1 MSSIIVGTAG
11 HIDHGKTTLIRAL
24 TGIDTDRLPE
34 EKRRGITIDLG
45 FAELTLG
52 DTTIGFIDVP
62 GHQRFVKNML
72 AGAHGMD
79 LVMLVIAADESV
91 MPQTREHF
99 EICRMLGVGS
109 GLIVITKSDSVDD
122 ELLGLV
128 REEAA
133 DLVKGSFLEQ
143 APIVSVSAR
152 TTAGIDVLRETLSRL
167 AASVPPRPADLVSRL
182 PIDRSFTVKGFG
194 TVATGTLLSGS
205 INEASVLEL
214 LPAGTRVRVRGIQ
227 VQGNPVSEAVA
238 GQRTAVNLGGLDAGE
253 VERGM
258 VLAAADSLRS
268 TQVVNTECELI
279 DSAPKALRSRTRVR
293 VHLGTTEV
301 LARVRLFESK
311 GEILPGARNFAQLRF
326 ESPVITIPGDRF
338 IIRSYSPSQTIGGGL
353 VLDSF
358 AVKHRARA
366 DLAVRENLKALRHST
381 RAEQVAIFITASGE
395 RGLSRQDLTART
407 GMLPEPLEVAIT
419 ESVAAGRVQEAE
431 GILVAAKH
439 YQIFSTQVI
448 NAVRA
453 EQKST
458 SLSRGI
464 ARETLRERIFA
475 HSRPEVFRAVLSRLS
490 QAGEL
495 IVEREV
501 VRTPDHSLELGEKD
515 RAIRDNLEQLYAQTD
530 LAPPAINEVVER
542 LSRLD
547 TKQNDIHKHLRLLT
561 DSGRLVRVSNEFL
574 FHSDSVNALI
584 KRLREY
590 AVNDLKDRVID
601 MTTFK
606 NLTGISRKHA
616 IPLLEY
622 LDRQHVTRRAGNA
635 RIIL

>member
-279 DSAPKALRSRTRVR
+279 DSTPRALRSRTRVR

-475 HSRPEVFRAVLSRLS
+475 HSRPEVFRAVLSQLS

-584 KRLREY
+584 KRLRDY
-590 AVNDLKDRVID
+590 AVNDLKERMID

>member
-79 LVMLVIAADESV
+79 LVMLVVAADESV

-152 TTAGIDVLRETLSRL
+152 TSAGIDVLRETLSRL

-366 DLAVRENLKALRHST
+366 DLAVREKLNALLHSA
-381 RAEQVAIFITASGE
+381 RAEQVAIFIAASGE

-475 HSRPEVFRAVLSRLS
+475 HSRPEVFRAVLSQLS

-515 RAIRDNLEQLYAQTD
+515 RAIRDNLEQLYAQAD

-584 KRLREY
+584 KRLRDY
-590 AVNDLKDRVID
+590 AVNDLKERMID

>member
-238 GQRTAVNLGGLDAGE
+238 GQRTAVNLGGLDAGA

-419 ESVAAGRVQEAE
+419 ESVAAGLVQEAE

-515 RAIRDNLEQLYAQTD
+515 RAIRDNLEQLYAQSD

-574 FHSDSVNALI
+574 FHSDSVNALV

-590 AVNDLKDRVID
+590 AVNDLKDRVIE

>member
-1 MSSIIVGTAG
+1 MLANRVGARLYSRALELRPLPHPVAGRGRGNLLPRIGWNHLPFMQQARARWTKDSPDGSRGNQALARGRRVNQPHRRGSPVAPAIAARIPRGSPERRPTAARVRGLGTRTVVRGVIVGTAG

-79 LVMLVIAADESV
+79 LVMLVVAADESV

-152 TTAGIDVLRETLSRL
+152 TSAGIDVLRETLSRL
-167 AASVPPRPADLVSRL
+167 AASVPPRPADLVPRL

-301 LARVRLFESK
+301 LARIRLF
-311 GEILPGARNFAQLRF
+311 
-326 ESPVITIPGDRF
+326 
-338 IIRSYSPSQTIGGGL
+338 
-353 VLDSF
+353 
-358 AVKHRARA
+358 
-366 DLAVRENLKALRHST
+366 
-381 RAEQVAIFITASGE
+381 
-395 RGLSRQDLTART
+395 
-407 GMLPEPLEVAIT
+407 
-419 ESVAAGRVQEAE
+419 
-431 GILVAAKH
+431 
-439 YQIFSTQVI
+439 
-448 NAVRA
+448 
-453 EQKST
+453 
-458 SLSRGI
+458 
-464 ARETLRERIFA
+464 
-475 HSRPEVFRAVLSRLS
+475 
-490 QAGEL
+490 
-495 IVEREV
+495 
-501 VRTPDHSLELGEKD
+501 
-515 RAIRDNLEQLYAQTD
+515 
-530 LAPPAINEVVER
+530 
-542 LSRLD
+542 
-547 TKQNDIHKHLRLLT
+547 
-561 DSGRLVRVSNEFL
+561 
-574 FHSDSVNALI
+574 
-584 KRLREY
+584 
-590 AVNDLKDRVID
+590 
-601 MTTFK
+601 
-606 NLTGISRKHA
+606 
-616 IPLLEY
+616 
-622 LDRQHVTRRAGNA
+622 
-635 RIIL
+635 

>member
-52 DTTIGFIDVP
+52 STTIGFIDVP
-62 GHQRFVKNML
+62 GHHRFVKNML

-99 EICRMLGVGS
+99 EICRMLGVKS
-109 GLIVITKSDSVDD
+109 GLIVITKSESVDD

-133 DLVKGSFLEQ
+133 DLVKGSFLEE

-152 TTAGIDVLRETLSRL
+152 TTTGIDALKETLARL
-167 AASVPPRPADLVSRL
+167 AASVPPRPADLVPRL

-205 INEASVLEL
+205 INESSMLEL

-238 GQRTAVNLGGLDAGE
+238 GQRTAVNLGGLDAGA

-338 IIRSYSPSQTIGGGL
+338 IIRSYSPSHTIGGGL

-366 DLAVRENLKALRHST
+366 DLAVRENLNALLHST
-381 RAEQVAIFITASGE
+381 RAEQVSIFIAASGE

-407 GMLPEPLEVAIT
+407 GMLPEPLEAAINV
-419 ESVAAGRVQEAE
+419 SVAAGVVQEAE

-439 YQIFSTQVI
+439 FQVFSTQVI
-448 NAVRA
+448 NEVRA
-453 EQKST
+453 EQEST
-458 SLSRGI
+458 PLSRGI

-475 HSRPEVFRAVLSRLS
+475 HSRPEIFRAVLSRLA
-490 QAGEL
+490 QEGEL
-495 IVEREV
+495 IVDREV

-542 LSRLD
+542 LARLD

-574 FHSDSVNALI
+574 FHSNSVDALV
-584 KRLREY
+584 KRLRDC
-590 AVNDLKDRVID
+590 ALNDLKDRVID